1 VNNKIIFL
9 LFYLPRLKPL
19 PSLLRRGLRGGRY
32 DEIFIQPI
40 YLATKIIKRFKMKTK
55 YLLSMFAAVLIVS
68 ESAFSQTV
76 YKLPFAST
84 NNRIKLTVTNS
95 SGITAKSVSV
105 VVDSLP
111 AWIKMKVGIVSAGE
125 LASKSEK
132 QVTFTF
138 DVDKKAPVGS
148 EGTIK
153 FSIVSRTGEKWSK
166 EIKVAAGAPD
176 KFELFQNYPNPF
188 NPTTTISYQLANDSK
203 VTIKIYDVLGKEVT
217 TMFNGEQKAGY
228 YENKFNANNIASGMY
243 IYRLIA
249 KSNNGKASEF
259 SSIKKM
265 MVIK

>member
-1 VNNKIIFL
+1 
-9 LFYLPRLKPL
+9 
-19 PSLLRRGLRGGRY
+19 
-32 DEIFIQPI
+32 
-40 YLATKIIKRFKMKTK
+40 MKTK
-55 YLLSMFAAVLIVS
+55 IKYLFAVIIIILIPA
-68 ESAFSQTV
+68 EITFSQTV

-84 NNRIKLTVTNS
+84 NNRIELTVTNS
-95 SGITAKSVSV
+95 SAITAKNVSV

-111 AWIKMKVGIVSAGE
+111 TWIKMKEGTVSAGE

-153 FSIVSRTGEKWSK
+153 FRIVSQTGEKWSK

-203 VTIKIYDVLGKEVT
+203 VAIKIYDILGKEVT
-217 TMFNGEQKAGY
+217 TMFYGEQKAGY

>member
-1 VNNKIIFL
+1 
-9 LFYLPRLKPL
+9 
-19 PSLLRRGLRGGRY
+19 
-32 DEIFIQPI
+32 
-40 YLATKIIKRFKMKTK
+40 MKTK
-55 YLLSMFAAVLIVS
+55 YLLSIFAAVLIVS
-68 ESAFSQTV
+68 ESALSQTV

-84 NNRIKLTVTNS
+84 NNRIELTVTNS
-95 SGITAKSVSV
+95 SAITAKSVSV

-111 AWIKMKVGIVSAGE
+111 AWIKMKEGTVSAGE

-153 FSIVSRTGEKWSK
+153 FKIVSQTGEKWSK

-188 NPTTTISYQLANDSK
+188 NPTTTISYQLASDSK
-203 VTIKIYDVLGKEVT
+203 VLIKIYNILGEEVK
-217 TMFNGEQKAGY
+217 TMFDGVQKAGY
-228 YENKFNANNIASGMY
+228 YENRFNANRIASGMY
-243 IYRLIA
+243 IYRLTA
-249 KSNNGKASEF
+249 KSSEGKSSEY